1 MVWIPEDVVW
11 AKAYQL
17 CGPEKDAT
25 PFWRAARQILEA
37 QKRLVL
43 ADQKAQESASRTQRA
58 EQILQEA
65 ESRSLTAEQALRETQ
80 QKIQTLESALAAQ
93 RSSSTKIS
101 ASPNLN
107 SPPPPPP
114 ERSNLLMLALG
125 TAFVAVLGLTVS
137 VVIPVV
143 LPNSPGIEG
152 GSE

>member
-17 CGPEKDAT
+17 CGPERDAT

-37 QKRLVL
+37 QERLVL
-43 ADQKAQESASRTQRA
+43 ADQRVQESESRTQRA
-58 EQILQEA
+58 EQILQDA
-65 ESRSLTAEQALRETQ
+65 ESRSLTAEQTLREAQ
-80 QKIQTLESALAAQ
+80 QKIHTLESALATQ
-93 RSSSTKIS
+93 RSSSTNRTV
-101 ASPNLN
+101 SPNL

-125 TAFVAVLGLTVS
+125 TAFIAVLGLTFS

-143 LPNSPGIEG
+143 LPGSSGIER